1 MARSEA
7 RGTRAEA
14 SQADV
19 RALARVRTRVGLLLT
34 AAVVTVYFTFIGAV
48 AFAKPLLGRQ
58 ITPGLSIGIACGAAV
73 IVAAWALTSVYVFWA
88 NAIYDTTLRRLRRDS
103 SHRGGA

>member
-1 MARSEA
+1 M
-7 RGTRAEA
+7 
-14 SQADV
+14 
-19 RALARVRTRVGLLLT
+19 RALGRIRTRVGLLLT
-34 AAVVTVYFTFIGAV
+34 AAVVTVYFSFIGAV

-58 ITPGLSIGIACGAAV
+58 ITPGLSVGILWGAAV

-88 NAIYDTTLRRLRRDS
+88 NTIYDPTLRRLRRDD